1 MIKTYKVMLLPNH
14 KQETKL
20 FQFAGAARFAYN
32 WTLERQIQ
40 NYKNGNKFLLDGAL
54 RKEFTQLKKQAGF
67 EWLNNI
73 SNDVTKQA
81 VKDAC
86 QAYKNFFKHRTK
98 YPRFKSKKKSRPS
111 FYQDTWKIQFKNGKV
126 KLESIANNKKSNR
139 QKINWVRLAE
149 KDRIPTDVKYYNLRI
164 ISDGLNWWISV
175 GVEESNSQ
183 KVNEQEGI
191 GVDLGLKDLAICSNE
206 TVYPNINKTKEIKQ
220 LEKQKR
226 RLQHSVSRSYEKN
239 KKGASYCKTNN
250 VIKKEKKL
258 LKINHR
264 LTNIRQNYIHQITSE
279 IIKREPS
286 FICME
291 DLNVSGMMKNK
302 HLSKAIIDQ
311 KFYEFRRIMQYKCK
325 WNNIMFILVDKWFPS
340 SKLCSVCGTIKRDLK
355 LSDRIYECG
364 CGNVID
370 RDLQAAIN
378 LKNYGEKKMLKL
390 YA

>member
-1 MIKTYKVMLLPNH
+1 MIKTYKVMLLLNH

-32 WTLERQIQ
+32 WALERQIQ
-40 NYKNGNKFLLDGAL
+40 NYKNGNKLLLDGAL
-54 RKEFTQLKKQAGF
+54 RKEFTQLKKQSGF

-81 VKDAC
+81 IKDAC
-86 QAYKNFFKHRTK
+86 QAYKNFFEYKAK

-111 FYQDTWKIQFKNGKV
+111 FYQDTWKIQFRNGKV
-126 KLESIANNKKSNR
+126 KLERIANNIKTNR
-139 QKINWVRLAE
+139 QKLNWIKLAE
-149 KDRIPTDVKYYNLRI
+149 KNRIPIDAKYYNPRI
-164 ISDGLNWWISV
+164 TFDGLNWWISV
-175 GVEESNSQ
+175 GVEESDSQ

-191 GVDLGLKDLAICSNE
+191 GIDLGLKDLAICSNE
-206 TVYPNINKTKEIKQ
+206 TVYPNINKTKEVKR

-226 RLQHSVSRSYEKN
+226 RLQRSVSRSYEKN
-239 KKGASYCKTNN
+239 KKGDSYCKTNN

-286 FICME
+286 FVCME
-291 DLNVSGMMKNK
+291 DLNVSGMIKNK
-302 HLSKAIIDQ
+302 HLSKAIMDQ
-311 KFYEFRRIMQYKCK
+311 KFYEFHRIMQYKCE
-325 WNNIMFILVDKWFPS
+325 WNNMVFILADRWFPS

-355 LSDRIYECG
+355 LSDRVYECD

-378 LKNYGEKKMLKL
+378 LKNYGEREMLKL
-390 YA
+390 CA